1 MEVLEIGNKNFPVNL
16 KKISPKVNQL
26 YYKGNYNRKLFNKSI
41 AIVGSRKMTQ
51 YGQRVIENLIPPFVS
66 AGITIISGFMYGV
79 DQTAHQVTLD
89 NNGKTVAVLGWGIDW
104 QVESADNK
112 LYSEIEKRGLILSE
126 YPEKTTP
133 QLWMFPRRNR
143 IMAGLALA
151 VLVIE
156 AAPNSGSLI
165 TATFAQK
172 YNRQLFAVPGPA
184 TSSISQ
190 GTNDLIKKGLAKM
203 VTSAD
208 DVLREMNWSNKINKA
223 YTQNNNHDLF
233 LQLLAREPLTIDE
246 IALSLKSS
254 VEKVSVNLSLLQL
267 KSLVEE
273 KDGKYYSK
281 IN

>member
-1 MEVLEIGNKNFPVNL
+1 MGILKIADKNFPVNL

-41 AIVGSRKMTQ
+41 AIIGSRKMTQ
-51 YGQRVIENLIPPFVS
+51 YGQRIIESLIPPLVS

-89 NNGKTVAVLGWGIDW
+89 NDGKTVTVLGWGINW
-104 QVESADNK
+104 RVESADNK

-143 IMAGLALA
+143 IMAGLARA

-172 YNRQLFAVPGPA
+172 YKRQLFAVPGPA
-184 TSSISQ
+184 TSSVSQ
-190 GTNDLIKKGLAKM
+190 GTNDLIKKGFAKM

-223 YTQNNNHDLF
+223 FTPNNNHDLF
-233 LQLLAREPLTIDE
+233 LHLLAREPLTIDE

-254 VEKVSVNLSLLQL
+254 VEKVAVNLSLLQL
-267 KSLVEE
+267 KGLVEE
-273 KDGKYYSK
+273 KNGKYYSK
-281 IN
+281 I